1 MTHLAL
7 IETVAILFLRER
19 PRYFSRLQGGQPES
33 LIDLI
38 VMVMECRV
46 NLYRERGQTLLRN
59 ISMRYTKCF

>member
-7 IETVAILFLRER
+7 IETVAILFLRVR
-19 PRYFSRLQGGQPES
+19 PRYFSRLQGGQPET